1 MIPIEHIETRVY
13 TIPTD
18 SLESDGTFEWS
29 KTTMV
34 LVNVTAGNQTGM
46 GFTYSHGAAAE
57 LIRENFIPILE
68 GRNSFDVPALF
79 QAMARDVRNL
89 GRPGLAS
96 AAISAVDMALWD
108 LKAKLMNLPLYQ
120 LWGRARECVEVYGS
134 GGFISYSEEQ
144 LLKQLGDWRQQGIN
158 KFKIKIG
165 HNEQEDLK
173 RIRQARQ
180 IIGPSSG
187 LFVDANGAYTS
198 KQALGLSRYFSE
210 FGVKWFEEPVS
221 SDDLEG
227 LRFLRERVPPAMDI
241 AAGEYGYDIDYY
253 RRMLQA
259 MAVDVLQAD
268 VTRCGGFTVFFQV
281 AALARAFHV
290 PLSSHAAPAL
300 HFHACLCIDQVCHME
315 YFHDHVRIEK
325 LFFEGGPVLNGGKLY
340 PNLPYRSGLGLQLK
354 DKEVE
359 KYLIRGADYAETY
372 GEKTVGHT

>member
-144 LLKQLGDWRQQGIN
+144 LLKQLGD
-158 KFKIKIG
+158 
-165 HNEQEDLK
+165 
-173 RIRQARQ
+173 
-180 IIGPSSG
+180 
-187 LFVDANGAYTS
+187 
-198 KQALGLSRYFSE
+198 
-210 FGVKWFEEPVS
+210 
-221 SDDLEG
+221 
-227 LRFLRERVPPAMDI
+227 
-241 AAGEYGYDIDYY
+241 
-253 RRMLQA
+253 
-259 MAVDVLQAD
+259 
-268 VTRCGGFTVFFQV
+268 
-281 AALARAFHV
+281 
-290 PLSSHAAPAL
+290 
-300 HFHACLCIDQVCHME
+300 
-315 YFHDHVRIEK
+315 
-325 LFFEGGPVLNGGKLY
+325 
-340 PNLPYRSGLGLQLK
+340 
-354 DKEVE
+354 
-359 KYLIRGADYAETY
+359 
-372 GEKTVGHT
+372 